1 MKELVEV
8 LQQFMF
14 LNRPSKNTSDLS
26 VGERMVMMTLNK
38 HHCNNN
44 KGMLP
49 SELSTNMGLSRSA
62 VTPLLNSLETKK
74 YLTRTVNPD
83 DRREILIVPSPD
95 KANLHQ
101 FRQHQFEQM
110 ISALSQE
117 EQTVLLHLIEKLNE
131 ASENLK
137 GQTL

>member
-14 LNRPSKNTSDLS
+14 LNRPSKNTGDLS

-38 HHCNNN
+38 HQCKNSQ
-44 KGMLP
+44 GMLP

-74 YLTRTVNPD
+74 YLIRTVNPEN
-83 DRREILIVPSPD
+83 RREILIVPDPQ

-110 ISALSQE
+110 ISVLSDA
-117 EQTVLLHLIEKLNE
+117 EQQQLLHLIEKLNQ
-131 ASENLK
+131 ANENLK
-137 GQTL
+137 GQNL